1 MVRRRF
7 RFHKRQRRFNRFHKN
22 HKRHSPISTL
32 FYRINRFVRRHPI
45 LSSVISILIGIFLI
59 RAFFMNTIFGNKIT
73 EIRGWILF
81 FAILFIIIGLIA
93 LNVWFRRNVPHLFTK
108 HDVNWRNR

>member
-1 MVRRRF
+1 
-7 RFHKRQRRFNRFHKN
+7 
-22 HKRHSPISTL
+22 
-32 FYRINRFVRRHPI
+32 
-45 LSSVISILIGIFLI
+45 
-59 RAFFMNTIFGNKIT
+59 MNTIFGNKIT

-108 HDVNWRNR
+108 HDVKWRNR